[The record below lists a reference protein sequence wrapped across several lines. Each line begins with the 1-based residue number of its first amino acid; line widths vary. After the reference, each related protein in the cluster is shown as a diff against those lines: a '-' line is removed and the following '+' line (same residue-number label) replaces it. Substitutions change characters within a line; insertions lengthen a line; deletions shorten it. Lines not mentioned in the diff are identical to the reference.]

1 MKHLENNEV
10 MDSARSAYVKPA
22 MEVYEMEVEGTIMDA
37 ASGSPNNYDYDQDG
51 WSKAD
56 IDLNNKVFNA

>member
-10 MDSARSAYVKPA
+10 MNSAKSAYVKPT
-22 MEVYEMEVEGTIMDA
+22 MEVYEMEMEGAILQSSAQDR
-37 ASGSPNNYDYDQDG
+37 DYEE

-56 IDLNNKVFNA
+56 VTPLESPINQSYNA

>member
-10 MDSARSAYVKPA
+10 MDSAKSAYVKPT
-22 MEVYEMEVEGTIMDA
+22 MEIYEMEVEGVILQ
-37 ASGSPNNYDYDQDG
+37 GSAQDRDYEE

-56 IDLNNKVFNA
+56 VTPLESPIDQSYNA

>member
-10 MDSARSAYVKPA
+10 MDSARSAYVKPT
-22 MEVYEMEVEGTIMDA
+22 MEVYEMEVEGIIMNT
-37 ASGSPNNYDYDQDG
+37 SGSPNNYDYDQDG

-56 IDLNNKVFNA
+56 IDLNDKVFNA